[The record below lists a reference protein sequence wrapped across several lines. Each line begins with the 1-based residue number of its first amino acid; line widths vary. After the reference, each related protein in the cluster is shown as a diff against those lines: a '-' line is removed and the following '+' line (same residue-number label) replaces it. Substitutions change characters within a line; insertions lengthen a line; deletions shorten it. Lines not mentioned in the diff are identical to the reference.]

1 MTTTKQRP
9 YVICHMTPSIDGKI
23 VARSWPSMKVASAAY
38 ERPLPT
44 TCSISRR
51 LAGRKR
57 TASCSGSSTT
67 MSIDRLGRSGA
78 IVARWTG
85 AGGGVCC
92 SQTPDRETS
101 MRRVAALV
109 VMTAVLPSA
118 VMAQAHMTK
127 DQKIADAVK
136 AAPASISAAAAVMD
150 WPATQGGPMTTLR
163 AGTNGWTCLPDF
175 PGTQGDDPMCVDD
188 VWMGF
193 MSAMMQRSEERRVGK
208 ECRSRWSPY

>member
-1 MTTTKQRP
+1 
-9 YVICHMTPSIDGKI
+9 
-23 VARSWPSMKVASAAY
+23 
-38 ERPLPT
+38 
-44 TCSISRR
+44 
-51 LAGRKR
+51 
-57 TASCSGSSTT
+57 
-67 MSIDRLGRSGA
+67 
-78 IVARWTG
+78 
-85 AGGGVCC
+85 
-92 SQTPDRETS
+92 
-101 MRRVAALV
+101 MRRVAALF

-193 MSAMMQRSEERRVGK
+193 MSAMMQKAAPQVAREGIGYMIAPGGGYGSNKDPFAEK
-208 ECRSRWSPY
+208 ETPDNEWGYDPPHVMLLVPDPKALQGLPTTRQSGGPWVMWAGTQYAHIMVPTASPKK